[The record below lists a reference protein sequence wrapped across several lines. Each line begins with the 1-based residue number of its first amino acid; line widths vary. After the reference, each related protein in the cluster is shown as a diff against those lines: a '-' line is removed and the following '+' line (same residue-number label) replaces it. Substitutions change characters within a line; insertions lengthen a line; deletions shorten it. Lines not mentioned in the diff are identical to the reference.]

1 MEALRQTGGR
11 QEGRPYF
18 SAFVDEKKSS
28 AEDDGGLG
36 GKTFPTLMEAA
47 PALQKMNIQIR
58 VDERDKLQRIPLST
72 LVFMSQQSQKKVGVL
87 NIYVKHTLK
96 VWSAVQKRYRGTVA
110 LSRAMQIDGN
120 LEFLPSIADSTF
132 KKWADRGLK
141 IIDQLFYDNILQ
153 PFSYLQET
161 FQLPSCDMFRLG
173 ITLQHIEIGT

>member
-1 MEALRQTGGR
+1 MKWVIERVGYWPFNYARLNL
-11 QEGRPYF
+11 
-18 SAFVDEKKSS
+18 
-28 AEDDGGLG
+28 AEWFL
-36 GKTFPTLMEAA
+36 KL
-47 PALQKMNIQIR
+47 NIQT
-58 VDERDKLQRIPLST
+58 QRN
-72 LVFMSQQSQKKVGVL
+72 QQSQKKVGVQ

-96 VWSAVQKRYRGTVA
+96 VWSAVQKRFRGTVA
-110 LSRAMQIDGN
+110 LSRAIQIVGN